1 MAKRLKY
8 EDIKQAFEKEGY
20 VLLEEKYLGSNVKMR
35 YICSQGHN
43 HEMCWDNFKQGKRCP
58 DCQRV
63 KNSKSRKKD
72 FNIIEHSFEQEG
84 YTLITKEE
92 EYKNASTKLYYI
104 CQKGHKHSIT
114 WNSFNNGNRCPE
126 CAKENTRLKL
136 KLDFSIIKQE
146 IGKEGYILLSTD
158 EDYINNTSKLKMIC
172 PEGHKCEISWSNFQQ
187 GKRCRECAIKDKAKK
202 QRIDFNII
210 QKAFEKE
217 CYILLSKEEE
227 YKNKDS
233 KLLYLCDKGHK
244 NITNW
249 SNFNSGC
256 RCPKCNS
263 PKGERKIIKYLE
275 SNNIS
280 FIHDKN
286 IWNEN
291 DLRPDFYLPSYN
303 LVIEFDGI
311 QHFEP
316 VEHFG
321 GEKNFQITQKR
332 DRDKNEYCKKNNIN
346 ILRIPYWEFDNIEN
360 IICQEIEKL
369 KTFND

>member
-146 IGKEGYILLSTD
+146 IEKEGYILLSTD

-172 PEGHKCEISWSNFQQ
+172 PEGHKCEIRWSNFQQ

-217 CYILLSKEEE
+217 GYILLSKEEE

>member
-35 YICSQGHN
+35 YICPQGHN
-43 HEMCWDNFKQGKRCP
+43 HEMCWDNFKKGKRCP

-72 FNIIEHSFEQEG
+72 FNIIKHSFEQEG

-92 EYKNASTKLYYI
+92 EYKNASTKLSYM
-104 CQKGHKHSIT
+104 CQKEHKHSIT
-114 WNSFNNGNRCPE
+114 WNSFNGGNRCPE
-126 CAKENTRLKL
+126 CAKESTRLKL

-146 IGKEGYILLSTD
+146 IEKEGYILLSTD

-172 PEGHKCEISWSNFQQ
+172 PEGHECKISWGNFKQ
-187 GKRCRECAIKDKAKK
+187 GRRCRECAVKDKAKK
-202 QRIDFNII
+202 QRTDFSII

-217 CYILLSKEEE
+217 GYILLSKEEE
-227 YKNKDS
+227 YENKDS
-233 KLLYLCDKGHK
+233 KLLYLCNKGHK

-321 GEKNFQITQKR
+321 GERNFKITQKR

>member
-104 CQKGHKHSIT
+104 CQKRHKHSIT

-146 IGKEGYILLSTD
+146 IEKEGYILLSTD

-217 CYILLSKEEE
+217 GYILLSKEEE

>member
-72 FNIIEHSFEQEG
+72 FNIIDHSFEQEG